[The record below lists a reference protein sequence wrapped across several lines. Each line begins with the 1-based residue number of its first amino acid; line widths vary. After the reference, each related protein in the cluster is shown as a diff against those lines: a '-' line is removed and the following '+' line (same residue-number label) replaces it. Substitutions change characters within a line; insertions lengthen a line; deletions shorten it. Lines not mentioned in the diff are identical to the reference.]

1 MKTLFSLSLLLFAL
15 IAMSFCIESNNN
27 ACLEYENVKL
37 KMMVENVV
45 NYADSTADTGEFDE
59 FIDSKQ
65 GQEFFKRYNEL
76 YKGE

>member
-1 MKTLFSLSLLLFAL
+1 MKTLLGLSLVLFAL

-27 ACLEYENVKL
+27 ACLEYENIRL
-37 KMMVENVV
+37 KAMVDNVV
-45 NYADSTADTGEFDE
+45 NYADSTANTGEFDD

>member
-1 MKTLFSLSLLLFAL
+1 MKTLFSLALVLFAF

-27 ACLEYENVKL
+27 TCLEYENIRL
-37 KMMVENVV
+37 KAMVDNVV
-45 NYADSTADTGEFDE
+45 NYADSTADTGEFDD

-65 GQEFFKRYNEL
+65 GQEFFKKYNEL

>member
-15 IAMSFCIESNNN
+15 IAMSFCVAPTNNT
-27 ACLEYENVKL
+27 CLEYENIRL
-37 KMMVENVV
+37 KAMVDNVV
-45 NYADSTADTGEFDE
+45 NYADSTADTGEFDD

>member
-1 MKTLFSLSLLLFAL
+1 MKTLLGLSLVLFAL
-15 IAMSFCIESNNN
+15 IAIAFCIESNNN
-27 ACLEYENVKL
+27 ACLEYENIRL
-37 KMMVENVV
+37 KAMVDNVV

-65 GQEFFKRYNEL
+65 GQEFFKKYNEL

>member
-1 MKTLFSLSLLLFAL
+1 MKTLLVLSFTLFAC
-15 IAMSFCIESNNN
+15 IAIAFCIESNNN
-27 ACLEYENVKL
+27 ACLEYENIRL
-37 KMMVENVV
+37 KAMVDNVV
-45 NYADSTADTGEFDE
+45 NYADSTADTGEFDD

>member
-1 MKTLFSLSLLLFAL
+1 MKTLFSLALILFAL
-15 IAMSFCIESNNN
+15 IAMSFCTASTDNDY
-27 ACLEYENVKL
+27 LKYENAQL
-37 KMMVENVV
+37 KIMVQNVV

-59 FIDSKQ
+59 FILSKQ